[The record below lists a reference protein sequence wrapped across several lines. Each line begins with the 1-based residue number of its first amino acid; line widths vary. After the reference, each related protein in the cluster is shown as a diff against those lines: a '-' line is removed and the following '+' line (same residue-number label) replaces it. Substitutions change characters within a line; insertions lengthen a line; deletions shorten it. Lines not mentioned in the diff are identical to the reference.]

1 MHFAAAKS
9 MTRQQ
14 EHFRCSNYKS
24 GRGECQIHF
33 IRDVVLERIVFEAIS
48 NLSDFVRCYES
59 VFLYLMATKN
69 QTSRK
74 SELQKLKSKVES
86 GKRRISELDVII
98 SRIYEDNILG
108 KLSDDRYSRMA
119 SMYENEQREL
129 IETISKSEQELEKAE
144 QQNIDMRLLLKTLR
158 EITDFR
164 EHTPTIV
171 NSLIQRIEVHSND
184 KYDGHC
190 HVKVDIYFTAVG
202 IICIPDEKEI
212 LDIINK
218 IQENPQM
225 YKVG

>member
-59 VFLYLMATKN
+59 IFLYLMATKN

-158 EITDFR
+158 ELTDFR
-164 EHTPTIV
+164 ELTPTIV
-171 NSLIQRIEVHSND
+171 NSLIQRIEVHNND

-202 IICIPDEKEI
+202 IIYIPDEKEI

-225 YKVG
+225 YKVV

>member
-33 IRDVVLERIVFEAIS
+33 IRDVVLEKIVFEAIS

-74 SELQKLKSKVES
+74 SKLQKLKSKVENE
-86 GKRRISELDVII
+86 KRRISELDVII

-108 KLSDDRYSRMA
+108 KISDERYSRM
-119 SMYENEQREL
+119 SVMYENEQKVIITRNA
-129 IETISKSEQELEKAE
+129 AE
-144 QQNIDMRLLLKTLR
+144 N
-158 EITDFR
+158 E
-164 EHTPTIV
+164 
-171 NSLIQRIEVHSND
+171 
-184 KYDGHC
+184 
-190 HVKVDIYFTAVG
+190 
-202 IICIPDEKEI
+202 
-212 LDIINK
+212 
-218 IQENPQM
+218 
-225 YKVG
+225 

>member
-59 VFLYLMATKN
+59 IFLYLMATKN

-202 IICIPDEKEI
+202 MIYIPDEKEI